1 LQEDATRLQSGEFY
15 ATLKPNLFRWLWG
28 VWAMV
33 SRIWRFLT
41 TDVRELDWKQAVE
54 VTKTAA
60 DAGKAVLDLGK
71 TIQDKKENLV
81 QVQGAIAPYIHEISS
96 LLDVLNSPIA
106 AVVKDT
112 IPFAPIAVTMMQL
125 ICQLRFVDLYVP
137 LQAQ

>member
-1 LQEDATRLQSGEFY
+1 
-15 ATLKPNLFRWLWG
+15 
-28 VWAMV
+28 MV